1 MYPDDSLFQLGNRRG
16 TGDDYADVDGAQVD
30 MIPPEQIAD
39 DSTANN
45 DPNAKNMTA
54 LDGTEANVNN
64 NDTNGTSSL
73 TATNNPAANITQEMN
88 RSGAPNGQNN
98 TDEKRNQDLFVKSK
112 DDSSPPPET
121 EVQTPIILVEMLDFE
136 LTLTFTEPQ
145 RRLSYS
151 NSQQHRQAQSRA
163 RYDIVKNTLTKYF
176 ADFYLNETSSSTLDQ
191 VVFNNDEGESVIVRK
206 SSVTGK
212 LYDLASTSV
221 WSGLTLFRNTDEL
234 QRPPSKFMVQAIQLQ
249 ALGDE
254 TGILFSAL
262 READAEDVAGLNR
275 LESVKASLLLP
286 SPLLPADTNGINEG
300 EILAVDFVDS
310 FADQTIARQPQIAE
324 IDEAVSVALIIAS
337 LSFALLAIALLVAY
351 RRSDQAASP
360 LHAPQSTTRGE
371 SEMNDWKVRD
381 ARPDEIPTAY
391 TSNSGPNTIASSA
404 SLTHGVQINTDGE
417 DADDEMSLPGAEL
430 PVSVHPSGGA
440 SVSAFS
446 DVSSLGT
453 VIQDAIKAYQ
463 NNVGNH
469 STPPESQGTFF
480 HRFAT
485 GRDEEESIGIAS
497 IDDSSQLG
505 ALSLAG

>member
-16 TGDDYADVDGAQVD
+16 TGDDYADVDGDQVD

-54 LDGTEANVNN
+54 LDGTEANVYK

-112 DDSSPPPET
+112 DDLSPPPQT
-121 EVQTPIILVEMLDFE
+121 EVQTPIVLVEMLDFE

-145 RRLSYS
+145 RRLS
-151 NSQQHRQAQSRA
+151 NSQHQQAQSRA
-163 RYDIVKNTLTKYF
+163 RYAIVKNTLTKYF
-176 ADFYLNETSSSTLDQ
+176 ADFYLDEASSRNYPLDQ
-191 VVFNNDEGESVIVRK
+191 VVFNNDEGESVIVSK

-221 WSGLTLFRNTDEL
+221 WSGLTLFRKTDEL
-234 QRPPSKFMVQAIQLQ
+234 QRPPSKFMVQSLQLQ

-254 TGILFSAL
+254 TGVLFSAL
-262 READAEDVAGLNR
+262 READIGDVAGLNR

-286 SPLLPADTNGINEG
+286 SLLLPAETNEIIGE

-310 FADQTIARQPQIAE
+310 LADQTNARQPQIAE

-360 LHAPQSTTRGE
+360 LHPPRSTTRGE
-371 SEMNDWKVRD
+371 SEQKNDWKVRD
-381 ARPDEIPTAY
+381 ARPDGIPAAY
-391 TSNSGPNTIASSA
+391 TSNSGLNTIASSA
-404 SLTHGVQINTDGE
+404 SPTHGIQINTDGE
-417 DADDEMSLPGAEL
+417 DADDEMSLPSAEL

-485 GRDEEESIGIAS
+485 GRDEEESVGVAS

>member
-16 TGDDYADVDGAQVD
+16 TGDDYADVEGDKVNTTF
-30 MIPPEQIAD
+30 PEQIAD
-39 DSTANN
+39 DSIANN
-45 DPNAKNMTA
+45 HENYENSFDSSV
-54 LDGTEANVNN
+54 E
-64 NDTNGTSSL
+64 TNGTSP
-73 TATNNPAANITQEMN
+73 TATNDPAANITQEMN
-88 RSGAPNGQNN
+88 RAEAPNGENGTNEQ
-98 TDEKRNQDLFVKSK
+98 RNQDLFVKSK
-112 DDSSPPPET
+112 DDSSPPPQT
-121 EVQTPIILVEMLDFE
+121 EVQTPVILVEMLDFE

-145 RRLSYS
+145 RRLLRSCS
-151 NSQQHRQAQSRA
+151 NSQRHRQAQSRA

-176 ADFYLNETSSSTLDQ
+176 TDFYLEETSSSIYSPLDQ
-191 VVFNNDEGESVIVRK
+191 VVFNNDEGERVIVSK

-221 WSGLTLFRNTDEL
+221 WSGLTLFRKTDEL

-254 TGILFSAL
+254 SGILFSAL
-262 READAEDVAGLNR
+262 READTGDVAGLDR

-286 SPLLPADTNGINEG
+286 SPYLPADTNGIIG
-300 EILAVDFVDS
+300 GGTLAVDFVDS
-310 FADQTIARQPQIAE
+310 LADQTNARQPQIAE

-337 LSFALLAIALLVAY
+337 VSFALLAIALLVAY
-351 RRSDQAASP
+351 RRSEQAASP
-360 LHAPQSTTRGE
+360 LHAPTNTTRGE
-371 SEMNDWKVRD
+371 NEMNDWKVQD

-391 TSNSGPNTIASSA
+391 TSNSGLNTIASSA
-404 SLTHGVQINTDGE
+404 SPTHGIQINTDGD

-469 STPPESQGTFF
+469 LTSPESQGTFF

-485 GRDEEESIGIAS
+485 GRDEEESVGVAS

>member
-16 TGDDYADVDGAQVD
+16 TGDDYADVEGDQVNTTF
-30 MIPPEQIAD
+30 PEQIA
-39 DSTANN
+39 N
-45 DPNAKNMTA
+45 DPNANNMTA
-54 LDGTEANVNN
+54 LDGATEANVHENN
-64 NDTNGTSSL
+64 TNGTSL
-73 TATNNPAANITQEMN
+73 TAANNPATQEMN
-88 RSGAPNGQNN
+88 RSGAPNDNN
-98 TDEKRNQDLFVKSK
+98 STNEKRNQDLFVKSE
-112 DDSSPPPET
+112 DDSSPPPQT
-121 EVQTPIILVEMLDFE
+121 EVQTPIVLVEMLDFE

-145 RRLSYS
+145 RRLLRSIS
-151 NSQQHRQAQSRA
+151 NSQQHRQAESRA

-176 ADFYLNETSSSTLDQ
+176 ADFYLDEASSSIYTPLDQ
-191 VVFNNDEGESVIVRK
+191 VAVFNNDEGESVIVSK
-206 SSVTGK
+206 SSATGR

-221 WSGLTLFRNTDEL
+221 WSGLALFRKTDEL

-254 TGILFSAL
+254 SGILFSAL
-262 READAEDVAGLNR
+262 READTGDVAGLDR

-286 SPLLPADTNGINEG
+286 SPYLPADNNGIVG
-300 EILAVDFVDS
+300 GGTLAVDFVDS
-310 FADQTIARQPQIAE
+310 LADQTNARQPQIAE

-337 LSFALLAIALLVAY
+337 VSFALLAIALLVAY
-351 RRSDQAASP
+351 RRSDQAPSP
-360 LHAPQSTTRGE
+360 LHTPKSTTRGE
-371 SEMNDWKVRD
+371 NEMNDWTVQD
-381 ARPDEIPTAY
+381 ARPDEIPKAY
-391 TSNSGPNTIASSA
+391 TSNSGLNTIASSA
-404 SLTHGVQINTDGE
+404 SPTHGIQINTDGE

-463 NNVGNH
+463 SNVGNH
-469 STPPESQGTFF
+469 STSPESQGTFF

-485 GRDEEESIGIAS
+485 GRDEEESVGVAS

-505 ALSLAG
+505 ALSLVG